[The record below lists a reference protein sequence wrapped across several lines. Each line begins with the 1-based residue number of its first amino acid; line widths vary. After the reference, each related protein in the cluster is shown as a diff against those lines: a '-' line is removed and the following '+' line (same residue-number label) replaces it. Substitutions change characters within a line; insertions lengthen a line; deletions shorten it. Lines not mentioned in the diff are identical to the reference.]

1 MLDISRVDGI
11 IQNWCEM
18 NLEGDFDISI
28 DENKQQIQYTIYN
41 NSDEIKLFPAS
52 PGTPVYTINGYN
64 TSVVEVAGTPRQPT
78 TSP

>member
-1 MLDISRVDGI
+1 MSKNKFTKVMLDISRVEGI

-41 NSDEIKLFPAS
+41 NSDEIKLIIYKA
-52 PGTPVYTINGYN
+52 
-64 TSVVEVAGTPRQPT
+64 AGER
-78 TSP
+78 